1 MSKRIVIIPEFASSH
16 LLKCW
21 IPNMIEVIEPDIII
35 INCGLFPTGPENK
48 GHIDEKFMHK
58 YCRRSLSGQWAAFD
72 YNDSVDVL
80 CDFAQKYQNTETMI
94 MPITYTSP
102 DANQCFLE
110 AISNFPYL
118 HDNERK
124 IRQLDIEVG
133 DTLFVLEPDAFVH
146 ELDQQTINDEI
157 KKLSPGQGISCQWVD
172 FLETQFYT
180 ENINISQPKY
190 RRFAYCFDN
199 MENYKAAMS
208 GFMSQDY
215 PKLKKVNSFFVY
227 HYPWFVFDKWKE
239 LRYDL
244 IYRSNPIYWKDFEV
258 GLQEIRRASQLHL
271 ENDLQPTFLKDSI
284 PNKIVIRPSRNNEA
298 KYAKFIDIS
307 HPSHIR
313 NHPNFVK

>member
-1 MSKRIVIIPEFASSH
+1 MSKRIVIIPTFASSH

-21 IPNMIEVIEPDIII
+21 LPNMIEVIEPDIII
-35 INCGLFPTGPENK
+35 INEGIFPTGPENK
-48 GHIDEKFMHK
+48 GHIDEKFKEK
-58 YCRRSLSGQWAAFD
+58 YCFEDTNAGFD
-72 YNDSVDVL
+72 YYEMVELVGSFEFKHPDITFLVGP
-80 CDFAQKYQNTETMI
+80 FEYQ
-94 MPITYTSP
+94 SS

-110 AISNFPYL
+110 AISYSYPIEF
-118 HDNERK
+118 
-124 IRQLDIEVG
+124 EVG
-133 DTLFVLEPDAFVH
+133 TLIFPLEPDAFVH
-146 ELDQQTINDEI
+146 ELDQQTINEEI
-157 KKLSPGQGISCQWVD
+157 RKLSPGQGISCQWVD

-215 PKLKKVNSFFVY
+215 PKLTKVNSFFVY

-244 IYRSNPIYWKDFEV
+244 IYRSNPQYWKDFEV
-258 GLQEIRRASQLHL
+258 GLQEIRNFSKMWVDYNTPNPDGTINMNKMVPL
-271 ENDLQPTFLKDSI
+271 
-284 PNKIVIRPSRNNEA
+284 NKITIRPSRNDEA
-298 KYAKFIDIS
+298 RYAKFIDIS

>member
-1 MSKRIVIIPEFASSH
+1 MQKRIVIIPTFASSH

-21 IPNMIEVIEPDIII
+21 LSNMIEVIQPDIII
-35 INCGLFPTGPENK
+35 INEGIFPTGPENK
-48 GHIDEKFMHK
+48 GHIDEKFKEK
-58 YCRRSLSGQWAAFD
+58 YCWKDTNVGFD
-72 YNDSVDVL
+72 WEETLDIL
-80 CDFAQKYQNTETMI
+80 EEWKQKYPNI
-94 MPITYTSP
+94 KIIPIPITYKSP
-102 DANQCFLE
+102 DANQCFLD
-110 AISNFPYL
+110 AISNFKFI
-118 HDNERK
+118 NV
-124 IRQLDIEVG
+124 EVG
-133 DTLFVLEPDAFVH
+133 DTIFALEPDAFVH
-146 ELDQQTINDEI
+146 QVDQNTINEELG
-157 KKLSPGQGISCQWVD
+157 KLSPGQGISCQWVD

-244 IYRSNPIYWKDFEV
+244 IYRSNPQYWKDFEV
-258 GLQEIRRASQLHL
+258 GLQEIRAESEAFIDNVMYPIKSASSQYI
-271 ENDLQPTFLKDSI
+271 T
-284 PNKIVIRPSRNNEA
+284 IRPTRNDEA

-307 HPSHIR
+307 HPIHIR